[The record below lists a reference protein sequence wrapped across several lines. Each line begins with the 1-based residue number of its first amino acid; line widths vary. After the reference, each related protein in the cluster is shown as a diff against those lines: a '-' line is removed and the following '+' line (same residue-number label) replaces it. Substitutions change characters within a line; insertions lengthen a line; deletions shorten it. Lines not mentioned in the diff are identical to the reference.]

1 MHINSSNKF
10 NIRNDFLPFHQPL
23 IENEE
28 IDAVVSTLKS
38 GWLSTGPKVH
48 EFEKSMSEYL
58 GIPHCIAL
66 NSGTAA
72 LHLALKAIGLKEND
86 EVLIP
91 TNTFTSTGEVVTYF
105 NAKPVLV
112 DCTIENSNIYVN
124 QIESKITKNT
134 KAIMPVHFGGNPC
147 EMDIIQNICK
157 KYDLRLIED
166 AAHALTSKFQNNLIG
181 TVGDITCFSFYATK
195 NITTGEGGMAVTSN
209 PEYAETIRKLSLH
222 GITIDAWNRYAK
234 KGSWFYEVSDAGFK
248 YNMSDIL
255 ASIGTVQ
262 IKKAELMLQKRT
274 NIAKTYTDQFSNI
287 SAINLPI
294 TKPENRN
301 AWHLYVIQIKPE
313 QLKINR
319 ETFIDKLKEYNIGT
333 SVNFIP
339 LHRHPYYKNKFG
351 YSFKEFPNSESIYRN
366 SISLPI
372 YPKMTAADVDYVIET
387 IKHLISTYKK

>member
-112 DCTIENSNIYVN
+112 DCTIENSNIDVN

-333 SVNFIP
+333 SVHFIP